1 MHKPN
6 VITEIMNQDD
16 ANAKQAADCEA
27 SHGYI
32 DPGKQGDLRG
42 LVKFEKKI
50 GKNWIV
56 GRNLIIRVGALYIEL
71 GVRISLRTP
80 G

>member
-32 DPGKQGDLRG
+32 DPRKQGLSRG
-42 LVKFEKKI
+42 LIKLEKKKS
-50 GKNWIV
+50 GPWEEV
-56 GRNLIIRVGALYIEL
+56 
-71 GVRISLRTP
+71 
-80 G
+80 

>member
-6 VITEIMNQDD
+6 VIADNMNQDD

-32 DPGKQGDLRG
+32 DPRKQGLWERG
-42 LVKFEKKI
+42 LVKLEKKS
-50 GKNWIV
+50 KQKT
-56 GRNLIIRVGALYIEL
+56 GAWEDI
-71 GVRISLRTP
+71 
-80 G
+80 